1 MGDDLSAAQVVEAVV
16 GLVTKSLVS
25 VDTVDVT
32 LRYRLLDT
40 TRAYALA
47 KLIDADAVDDA
58 ARRHAIH
65 FLEFLER
72 AANSRPVTFE
82 AKALASHRE
91 HLGNVRAALE
101 WSFFERGDIQIG
113 TALAAA
119 SARMFLEL
127 SLLTECHR
135 WTERAIA
142 ALDDDTRGT
151 SREMELHSSLGLS
164 LMFGKGN
171 SEEARIALTKGLA
184 LAEQLNDRAN
194 QLRLLGRLHI
204 FHERIGD
211 FHAAL
216 AFAQRSEAI
225 AAEAADPVG
234 IAEAHSILGISRH
247 LEGSTLRAHAHL
259 KAALAPV
266 LPSQGAN
273 TFRFGFD
280 YRNRAR
286 IAFARNLWLQGFPE
300 QAVSVAGETLKE
312 AETLSHPISLCIA
325 LIRAVPVYIWAGD
338 LAAADVAINK
348 FIAQADQY
356 SLAPYQA
363 VGRGVKGEL
372 SIKRG
377 ETETGIPLVHCALEA
392 LHGLRYEL
400 LTTAFKSAL
409 VEGLTMRGRFEDAL
423 TAITETVALV
433 ERNGDLFMMP
443 ELLRLK
449 GNVLASSPFADVDV
463 CRNYFRRS
471 LELARE
477 QGALAWELRA
487 ATSLALLPVERER
500 PGEAHGALSSVYDRF
515 TEGFESRDLKR
526 AKSVLEELERPRLVG
541 DS

>member
-1 MGDDLSAAQVVEAVV
+1 M
-16 GLVTKSLVS
+16 
-25 VDTVDVT
+25 
-32 LRYRLLDT
+32 
-40 TRAYALA
+40 
-47 KLIDADAVDDA
+47 
-58 ARRHAIH
+58 
-65 FLEFLER
+65 
-72 AANSRPVTFE
+72 
-82 AKALASHRE
+82 
-91 HLGNVRAALE
+91 
-101 WSFFERGDIQIG
+101 
-113 TALAAA
+113 
-119 SARMFLEL
+119 
-127 SLLTECHR
+127 
-135 WTERAIA
+135 
-142 ALDDDTRGT
+142 
-151 SREMELHSSLGLS
+151 
-164 LMFGKGN
+164 
-171 SEEARIALTKGLA
+171 
-184 LAEQLNDRAN
+184 
-194 QLRLLGRLHI
+194 
-204 FHERIGD
+204 GD
-211 FHAAL
+211 FHTAL

-286 IAFARNLWLQGFPE
+286 IAFARNLWLEGFPE

-377 ETETGIPLVHCALEA
+377 ETETGIALVHCALEA

-400 LTTAFKSAL
+400 LTTAFNSAL

-487 ATSLALLPVERER
+487 ATSLALLPAERER
-500 PGEAHGALSSVYDRF
+500 PGEAHGALSSVCDRF

-526 AKSVLEELERPRLVG
+526 AKSVLEELEQPAIGRRQLILDLPVAGPALAAGRSIDCDGRLIDPVEREKATRLRAIGTDVPRG
-541 DS
+541 IIID